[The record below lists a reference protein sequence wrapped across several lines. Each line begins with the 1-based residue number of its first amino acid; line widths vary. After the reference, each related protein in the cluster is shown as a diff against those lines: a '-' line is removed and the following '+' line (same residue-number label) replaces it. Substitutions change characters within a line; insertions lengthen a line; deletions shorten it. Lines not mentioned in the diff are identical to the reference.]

1 MPIEIE
7 VCERLADSWL
17 DFHGKRQ
24 PKYHAQIKD
33 RPGIWG
39 CGKTREAA
47 ITDLITSH
55 YDLFNI
61 KVTALGKL
69 AR

>member
-7 VCERLADSWL
+7 VCERLMDSWL

-24 PKYHAQIKD
+24 PKYHAQIKGQ
-33 RPGIWG
+33 PGRWG
-39 CGKTREAA
+39 CGRTRQEAIA
-47 ITDLITSH
+47 DLITSN
-55 YDLFNI
+55 YELFNI
-61 KVTALGKL
+61 KVSNLGKL